1 MTRPQQEQAS
11 PLDRALELHATVPV
25 VDLHGDVPQNTWP
38 RRRAGEDDPL
48 RSDWV
53 HRWRRGGVD
62 VEGLT
67 VGGDMPVSMDGGG
80 RPDLRCREMIADAVE
95 EAEAG
100 ESLTI
105 LRTACD
111 LDESLAAGRIGLL
124 LHIEGCRPLMGSIAG
139 LHALYEL
146 GLRSAQLTW
155 NGPNELADGVGA
167 PQPGGLTKLGRDAVR
182 ELQRIGVLVDVSH
195 LAPDG
200 VRDVL
205 ELAERPVVASHAN
218 AAALQSHPR
227 NLTDDQIRGIAATG
241 GVVGLCFV
249 PTFIG
254 SPATVDR
261 LVDHADHMAALV
273 GACHLA
279 LGPDYV
285 EMALPTMLADMS
297 DDPLYADEG
306 DGLPEWAVFPEG
318 LQRVETLATLSAAL
332 LARGWSEDD
341 VLKVAGGNA
350 LRVLRGVLP

>member
-1 MTRPQQEQAS
+1 MTPSEQTAS
-11 PLDRALELHATVPV
+11 ASERALELHATVPV

-38 RRRAGEDDPL
+38 RRRANEARPL
-48 RSDWV
+48 RDDWV
-53 HRWRRGGVD
+53 HRWGRGGID

-80 RPDLRCREMIADAVE
+80 KPDLRCREMIGDAVE
-95 EAEAG
+95 EAEASK
-100 ESLTI
+100 SLAI
-105 LRTACD
+105 LRRAHD
-111 LDESLAAGRIGLL
+111 LDEALGEGRIGLL
-124 LHIEGCRPLMGSIAG
+124 LHLEGCRPLMGSLAG
-139 LHALYEL
+139 LHSLFEL
-146 GLRSAQLTW
+146 GIRSAQLTW
-155 NGPNELADGVGA
+155 NGANELADGVGVQ
-167 PQPGGLTKLGRDAVR
+167 QPGGLTRLGRDAVR
-182 ELQRIGVLVDVSH
+182 EMQRIGVLVDVSH
-195 LAPDG
+195 LAPGG

-218 AAALQSHPR
+218 AAALQPHPR

-254 SPATVDR
+254 PPATVDR

-273 GACHLA
+273 GAEHLA

-297 DDPLYADEG
+297 GDPLYADAG

-318 LQRVETLATLSAAL
+318 LQRVETLATLTAAL

-341 VLKVAGGNA
+341 VVKVVGGNA